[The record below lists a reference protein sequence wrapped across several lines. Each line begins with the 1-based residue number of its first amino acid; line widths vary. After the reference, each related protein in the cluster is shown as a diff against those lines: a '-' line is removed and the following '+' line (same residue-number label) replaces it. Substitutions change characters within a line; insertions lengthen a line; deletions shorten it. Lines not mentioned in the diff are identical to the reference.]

1 MAHKEELEHG
11 VDDKPDIPSSFDASR
26 YGISKP
32 RFFTGTSGRYLT
44 LFYKTNF
51 MNNEA
56 RICLKEQLRLKCKR
70 EFFGTADCVAHPET
84 MHGRSVGVTLLFSLR
99 MGGGGG
105 GGRKERAKLSGSQG
119 FVGFKTFTDAII
131 TGLLILCAGAISHN

>member
-1 MAHKEELEHG
+1 
-11 VDDKPDIPSSFDASR
+11 
-26 YGISKP
+26 
-32 RFFTGTSGRYLT
+32 
-44 LFYKTNF
+44 

-84 MHGRSVGVTLLFSLR
+84 THGRSVGVTLLFSLR

-105 GGRKERAKLSGSQG
+105 RKERADLSGSQG
-119 FVGFKTFTDAII
+119 FVGFKTFTDAIF
-131 TGLLILCAGAISHN
+131 TGLLILCADAISHN